1 MLIVEDCEVT
11 RESTSLCLQQH
22 GFWPDMAEDGESAML
37 LLQKHDYD
45 LLLFDVNLPGISG
58 YALNSWYKG
67 MCRDEGRA
75 IGHVVAV
82 TSDPDVQT
90 CREFEI
96 DQCLAKPVSSPCV
109 ASALSHFISSR
120 TAAAGVPH

>member
-1 MLIVEDCEVT
+1 MLGRPHRGCSGAAAPPRAAGTAADAAV
-11 RESTSLCLQQH
+11 REALCLQQH

-58 YALNSWYKG
+58 YALNSWYKS

-75 IGHVVAV
+75 TNGA
-82 TSDPDVQT
+82 Q
-90 CREFEI
+90 
-96 DQCLAKPVSSPCV
+96 
-109 ASALSHFISSR
+109 
-120 TAAAGVPH
+120 PHLLGPGYLPQNRFLELGY